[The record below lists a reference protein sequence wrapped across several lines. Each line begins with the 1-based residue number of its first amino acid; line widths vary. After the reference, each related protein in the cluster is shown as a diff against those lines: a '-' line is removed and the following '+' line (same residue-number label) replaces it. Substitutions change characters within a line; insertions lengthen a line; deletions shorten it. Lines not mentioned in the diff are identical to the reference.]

1 MILSGKAKLAG
12 VMGWPVSH
20 SRSPRLHGFW
30 LDRYQIDGAY
40 VPLAVPPE
48 KISEALRALSSL
60 GFKGCNVTI
69 PHKEAAFEAVDRL
82 TGRAKKIG
90 AVNTVMVDENGGLTG
105 DNTDG
110 YGFIEN
116 LKAGAAGWR
125 TEKPAAVLGAGGAAR
140 GVLVALQDAGVKN
153 ILLTNRTKQRAEA
166 LAADLGG
173 IEVVDWSERSDCLE
187 DVGLLVNTT
196 SLGMSGQA
204 PLDMTLSGLNAEAVV
219 TDIVYSPLKTDLLLK
234 AEQRGNTVV
243 DGLGMLLHQARPGFA
258 AWFGVEPEVDDAL
271 RSFVLEDL

>member
-1 MILSGKAKLAG
+1 M
-12 VMGWPVSH
+12 
-20 SRSPRLHGFW
+20 
-30 LDRYQIDGAY
+30 
-40 VPLAVPPE
+40 
-48 KISEALRALSSL
+48 

-69 PHKEAAFEAVDRL
+69 PHKEAAFEAGDHL
-82 TGRAKKIG
+82 TERAKIIG
-90 AVNTVMVDENGGLTG
+90 AVNTVTVDENGVLTG

-116 LKAGAAGWR
+116 LKAGAANWR
-125 TEKPAAVLGAGGAAR
+125 AEKPVTILGAGGAAR
-140 GVLVALQDAGVKN
+140 GVLAALQDAGVKT
-153 ILLTNRTKQRAEA
+153 IRLTNRTKQRAEA

-173 IEVVDWSERSDCLE
+173 IEVVDWQERSDCLE
-187 DVGLLVNTT
+187 DIGLLVNTT

-204 PLDMTLSGLNAEAVV
+204 PLDMVLDGLNAEAVV

-234 AEQRGNTVV
+234 AEQRGNTIV

-258 AWFGVEPEVDDAL
+258 AWFGVEPEVDDVL